1 MRFYST
7 EGKYFTTLGEASR
20 WARSEAKIGLRDV
33 EVHLVEVS
41 TKRDNVLRM
50 LNTEGGDTTFV
61 DVVYIANGKR
71 QRGAS

>member
-1 MRFYST
+1 MKFYST

-20 WARSEAKIGLRDV
+20 HARQEARAGRRDV
-33 EVHLVEVS
+33 EVQLVEVS

-50 LNTEGGDTTFV
+50 LNTDGGDTVFV

-71 QRGAS
+71 QRGPQ